1 MPFYVVCDVQ
11 LYEIHICRFIHA
23 LGVTLFPRVR
33 AWKGQ
38 AKSGR
43 GLRVRR
49 GNAADTGNKRAC
61 LLAVPPVQ

>member
-1 MPFYVVCDVQ
+1 MLSANVQ

-43 GLRVRR
+43 VRSLLVDIEGGQGPSR
-49 GNAADTGNKRAC
+49 AWSGQAKAADAG
-61 LLAVPPVQ
+61 